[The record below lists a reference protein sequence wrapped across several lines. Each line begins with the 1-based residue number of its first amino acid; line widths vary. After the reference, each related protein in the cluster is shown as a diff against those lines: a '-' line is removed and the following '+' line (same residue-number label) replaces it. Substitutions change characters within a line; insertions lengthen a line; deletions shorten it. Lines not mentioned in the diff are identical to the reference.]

1 MNYIKAIPYII
12 ALALIAGVLRFAY
25 TSGYNASERK
35 WNDKYT
41 VDLGKAN
48 DNLVKTK
55 RELQEAQTKQAE
67 IEADLLQKQKEHLD
81 SANNTIADLRAGNV
95 RLRESLTIKQCASV
109 SVTTSSTSSN
119 HAASTG
125 GLSEEDVR
133 FLISEASR
141 ADQCAEQLTAAQKVI
156 IQDRLQCNGS
166 NP

>member
-1 MNYIKAIPYII
+1 MNYIKLIPYII
-12 ALALIAGVLRFAY
+12 ALALIAGVLRFTYVA
-25 TSGYNASERK
+25 GYNTSERK

-48 DNLVKTK
+48 DNLIKAK
-55 RELQEAQTKQAE
+55 RELQEAHAKQE
-67 IEADLLQKQKEHLD
+67 QIETDLLLKQKEHLNN
-81 SANNTIADLRAGNV
+81 ANNTIADLRAGAIQ
-95 RLRESLTIKQCASV
+95 LRESLKVKQCKSV
-109 SVTTSSTSSN
+109 SGTTSGTSSN

-156 IQDRLQCNGS
+156 SQDRLLCGYVNQ
-166 NP
+166 